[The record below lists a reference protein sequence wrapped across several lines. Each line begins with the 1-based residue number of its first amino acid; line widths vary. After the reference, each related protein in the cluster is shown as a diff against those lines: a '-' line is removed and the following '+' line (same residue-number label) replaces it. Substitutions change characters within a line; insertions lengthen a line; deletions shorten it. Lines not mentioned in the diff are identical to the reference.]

1 MNINDIEKKIIR
13 DFKRNSIITFLIL
26 IVMLFFKYVIYKE
39 VILWVINFIFFAVF
53 FCCIGSLVMMHNIKG
68 LKNDEE
74 LSSELNNIL
83 FHILY
88 NYMLTENYVIG
99 HYSKKEAV
107 NYKDIVLIC
116 YSYSGTRNGIYKK
129 LDIINKYGKKYS
141 FEIGST
147 SLYLGKE
154 EEPKN
159 FSNILLEK
167 NQNIL
172 VGKTKENKKI
182 LLEKYNIK
190 I

>member
-1 MNINDIEKKIIR
+1 
-13 DFKRNSIITFLIL
+13 
-26 IVMLFFKYVIYKE
+26 
-39 VILWVINFIFFAVF
+39 
-53 FCCIGSLVMMHNIKG
+53 MMHNIKR
-68 LKNDEE
+68 LKNDRE

-83 FHILY
+83 FHIPY

-99 HYSKKEAV
+99 HYSKKETIK
-107 NYKDIVLIC
+107 YKDIVLIC

-147 SLYLGKE
+147 ALYLEKD
-154 EEPKN
+154 EEPKD

-172 VGKTKENKKI
+172 VVKTKEIKKI
-182 LLEKYNIK
+182 L
-190 I
+190 